1 MWDRDA
7 VHVANDLGGGDI
19 RPAIGDGS
27 RRRKRFP
34 RRAVLAFTELAAC
47 CDGLSMRHN
56 PRTGERNDGCGWP
69 RSQNRTLI
77 LAPVQ
82 DWRMGNLPSDVQD

>member
-1 MWDRDA
+1 MWQMIWVGATSARRSA
-7 VHVANDLGGGDI
+7 MALGGVSGFLAERFWPLQNSPHVATVY
-19 RPAIGDGS
+19 RC
-27 RRRKRFP
+27 
-34 RRAVLAFTELAAC
+34 E
-47 CDGLSMRHN
+47 HN